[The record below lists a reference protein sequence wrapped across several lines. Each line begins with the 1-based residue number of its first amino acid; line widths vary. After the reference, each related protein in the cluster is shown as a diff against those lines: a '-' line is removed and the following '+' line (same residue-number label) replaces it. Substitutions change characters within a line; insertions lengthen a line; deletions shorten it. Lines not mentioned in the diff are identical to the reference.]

1 MKKIL
6 AGTVFI
12 SLCIAALYVYAEIL
26 INRKIDE
33 TVSKAVMLLER
44 KTGLDMD
51 VSGTG
56 FSLIKP
62 EVYVGNIKIS
72 RQGSFLAAVSDCS
85 VSDVVKIYLGN
96 KKDVNIVCIGSA
108 VNGDQIFSAAK
119 SYISTEKAQTPG
131 SSGGKNE
138 EYSLDLEINDMTLSF
153 DGKTR
158 SVVFGLELSGSLGK
172 ITVKDQVNLKRMGS
186 AEIIFNTSLEK
197 IDLLMNKV
205 PLDMI
210 RDFAVLKAGVKNI
223 SGTVDGFVNMLRK
236 KSSISADIDLSAH
249 DLIIDHPLVDWQPY
263 KLSFFRFSGVAVAD
277 IEKKSLK
284 SENSKISLGGIDGS
298 FSAKKDDTGVSFAVD
313 INKVPLN
320 KLETLVHNDVFK
332 GYLFDGDIDLK
343 VTYSKEG
350 DAEPVFSVTGEVV
363 EPLQISDR
371 LNYLREPFPFNF
383 IDRNDQPVSFV
394 VGEGNRDFIALD
406 YIPEHVMWAVIVSED
421 AGFFMHKGVDFEEMS
436 AAVKDNIKKK
446 KMRGGSTIT
455 QQIAKNLFLKREKT
469 LLRKFREVILAI
481 ELDAT
486 LSKKRLLEIYFNIV
500 EWAPG
505 IFGISNAAW
514 YYFGKPVYMLTPLEG
529 AYLASVI
536 PGPYR
541 YNYQFQNGK
550 VSEKWIENLH
560 RILNIMNET
569 GHLTFQEYIDSV
581 KEELL
586 FRPKD

>member
-1 MKKIL
+1 
-6 AGTVFI
+6 
-12 SLCIAALYVYAEIL
+12 LCIAALYVYAEIL

-33 TVSKAVMLLER
+33 TVSKAVVLLER

-62 EVYVGNIKIS
+62 EVYAGNIKIS

-85 VSDVVKIYLGN
+85 VSDVVKIYLGK
-96 KKDVNIVCIGSA
+96 KKDLRINCTGSA
-108 VNGDQIFSAAK
+108 LDGEKLLNAAQHHLSSQKEGEHGSTDGSA
-119 SYISTEKAQTPG
+119 
-131 SSGGKNE
+131 SG
-138 EYSLDLEINDMTLSF
+138 YSLVLKIDDMTLSF

-249 DLIIDHPLVDWQPY
+249 DLIIDHPLIDWQPY

-541 YNYQFQNGK
+541 YNYQFQNGN

-586 FRPKD
+586 FRPKE

>member
-51 VSGTG
+51 VSDTG

-62 EVYVGNIKIS
+62 EVYAGNIKIS
-72 RQGSFLAAVSDCS
+72 KQGSFVAAFSDCR
-85 VSDVVKIYLGN
+85 VSDVVKIYFGK
-96 KKDVNIVCIGSA
+96 KKDLRINCTGSA
-108 VNGDQIFSAAK
+108 LDGEKLLNAAQHHLSSQKKGEHGSTDGSA
-119 SYISTEKAQTPG
+119 
-131 SSGGKNE
+131 SG
-138 EYSLDLEINDMTLSF
+138 YSLVLKIDDMTLSF

-172 ITVKDQVNLKRMGS
+172 ITVKDQVNLKRRGS
-186 AEIIFNTSLEK
+186 AEVVFNTSFEK
-197 IDLLMNKV
+197 VDLLLNAI
-205 PLDMI
+205 PLDMV
-210 RDFAVLKAGVKNI
+210 RDFVILKTGVKNI
-223 SGTVDGFVNMLRK
+223 SGTVDGFINILRK
-236 KSSISADIDLSAH
+236 STDISADIDISVKGLN
-249 DLIIDHPLVDWQPY
+249 IEHPLIDWQPY

-394 VGEGNRDFIALD
+394 VGAGNRDFIALD

-455 QQIAKNLFLKREKT
+455 QQIAKNLFLKRERT

-586 FRPKD
+586 FRPKE

>member
-51 VSGTG
+51 VSDTG

-62 EVYVGNIKIS
+62 EVYAGNIKIS
-72 RQGSFLAAVSDCS
+72 KQGSFVAAFSDCR

-158 SVVFGLELSGSLGK
+158 SVNFGMELNGSLGK
-172 ITVKDQVNLKRMGS
+172 ITVKDQVNLKGRGS
-186 AEIIFNTSLEK
+186 AEVVFNTSFEK
-197 IDLLMNKV
+197 VDLLLNAI
-205 PLDMI
+205 PLDMV
-210 RDFAVLKAGVKNI
+210 RDFVILKTGVKNI
-223 SGTVDGFVNMLRK
+223 SGTVDGFINILRK
-236 KSSISADIDLSAH
+236 STDISADIDISVKGLN
-249 DLIIDHPLVDWQPY
+249 IEHPLIDWQPY

-277 IEKKSLK
+277 IGKKSLK

-371 LNYLREPFPFNF
+371 LNYLKEPFLFNF

-406 YIPEHVMWAVIVSED
+406 YIPEHVLWAVIVSED
-421 AGFFMHKGVDFEEMS
+421 AGFFMHKGIDFEEMS

-586 FRPKD
+586 FRPKE

>member
-1 MKKIL
+1 
-6 AGTVFI
+6 
-12 SLCIAALYVYAEIL
+12 
-26 INRKIDE
+26 
-33 TVSKAVMLLER
+33 
-44 KTGLDMD
+44 
-51 VSGTG
+51 
-56 FSLIKP
+56 
-62 EVYVGNIKIS
+62 
-72 RQGSFLAAVSDCS
+72 
-85 VSDVVKIYLGN
+85 
-96 KKDVNIVCIGSA
+96 
-108 VNGDQIFSAAK
+108 
-119 SYISTEKAQTPG
+119 
-131 SSGGKNE
+131 
-138 EYSLDLEINDMTLSF
+138 
-153 DGKTR
+153 
-158 SVVFGLELSGSLGK
+158 
-172 ITVKDQVNLKRMGS
+172 
-186 AEIIFNTSLEK
+186 
-197 IDLLMNKV
+197 
-205 PLDMI
+205 
-210 RDFAVLKAGVKNI
+210 
-223 SGTVDGFVNMLRK
+223 
-236 KSSISADIDLSAH
+236 
-249 DLIIDHPLVDWQPY
+249 
-263 KLSFFRFSGVAVAD
+263 
-277 IEKKSLK
+277 
-284 SENSKISLGGIDGS
+284 S

-394 VGEGNRDFIALD
+394 VGAGNRDFIALD

-455 QQIAKNLFLKREKT
+455 QQIAKNLFLKRERT

-586 FRPKD
+586 FRPKE